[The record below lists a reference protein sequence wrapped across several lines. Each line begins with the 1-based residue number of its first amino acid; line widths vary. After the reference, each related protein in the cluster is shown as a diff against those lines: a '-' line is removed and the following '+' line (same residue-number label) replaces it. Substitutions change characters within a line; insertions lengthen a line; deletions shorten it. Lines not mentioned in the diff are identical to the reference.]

1 MARRREQIVT
11 EVTTQFYEMTD
22 EETRIWQLGIS
33 ALLDEIIAELN
44 EETNSALPIQISL
57 PDTDY
62 AIDEKVANYEYLP
75 QTA

>member
-1 MARRREQIVT
+1 MACREQIVT

-44 EETNSALPIQISL
+44 EETNSALPIQITL

-62 AIDEKVANYEYLP
+62 VIEEKVANYEYLP

>member
-1 MARRREQIVT
+1 MARREQIVT
-11 EVTTQFYEMTD
+11 SVTTQFYEMTD

-44 EETNSALPIQISL
+44 EETNSALPIQILL

-75 QTA
+75 QI

>member
-1 MARRREQIVT
+1 MARREQIVT

-75 QTA
+75 QMA